1 MLAASG
7 VCEITIS
14 TSSVAE
20 PSLFKTAPLP
30 SEIDSLLASQII
42 VAWAGERGGDDE
54 RRLGWWRTD
63 LVSEY
68 GGRDF
73 FKRLLART
81 SEWAVLQAVR
91 EAARRTDSIAKK
103 QVPDADAL
111 ISLYG
116 LSFEIDER
124 LEERIQELKR
134 TSKQPAESL
143 PALAAFINTPWNQ
156 QGFLDWVQGQGKSE
170 FSVTSTGRQLK
181 GVLPSSLDSITKRLV
196 GALSPIAKEF
206 PFPHFK
212 GNS

>member
-1 MLAASG
+1 M
-7 VCEITIS
+7 S
-14 TSSVAE
+14 TSNAAE
-20 PSLFKTAPLP
+20 PSLLKSAPLP

-54 RRLGWWRTD
+54 RRLSWWRTD

-73 FKRLLART
+73 FKRLLPRT

-91 EAARRTDSIAKK
+91 EAALRADIIAKK

-134 TSKQPAESL
+134 TNKPPIESL
-143 PALAAFINTPWNQ
+143 PALAAFINSHWNQ
-156 QGFLDWVQGQGKSE
+156 QGFLDWLEGHGKRD
-170 FSVTSTGRQLK
+170 FTVTATGRRLK
-181 GVLPSSLDSITKRLV
+181 GAPPSSLDSITKRLV
-196 GALSPIAKEF
+196 GALSPIAKEY

>member
-1 MLAASG
+1 M
-7 VCEITIS
+7 S
-14 TSSVAE
+14 TSHAAE
-20 PSLFKTAPLP
+20 PSLLTSPP
-30 SEIDSLLASQII
+30 IPTEIDSLLSAQII
-42 VAWAGERGGDDE
+42 VAWAGERGGDEE

-73 FKRLLART
+73 FKRLLPRT

-91 EAARRTDSIAKK
+91 EAALRTDSIAKK

-134 TSKQPAESL
+134 TNKQPAESL
-143 PALAAFINTPWNQ
+143 PALAAFINTAWNR
-156 QGFLDWVQGQGKSE
+156 QGFLDWVDGHGKSE
-170 FSVTSTGRQLK
+170 FSVTATGRRLK

-196 GALSPIAKEF
+196 GALSPIAKEY